1 MTQPHA
7 AQTPVFIAPDAFVLQ
22 GHELRE
28 GIELATTSRF
38 GDDVWDLYPI
48 NHQDQLVRN
57 ILNFP
62 TLPEQYRAVTKEL
75 FYAMLVGELPPGEVR
90 LKQSSIRSAFTHV
103 KKFLDWAHKRG
114 RRTLASITQEDFLE
128 YHRWLLNTYLAP
140 SQRGMRRRAVRLF
153 WVFRDDLHTDR
164 LTLDPQRLQPWQ
176 IDSCKPPRRIENATD
191 RIPEEVISPLLVWAL
206 RWVTDFTD
214 DVLAA
219 REEWWALYLACH
231 AMQQRKPFAG
241 GQISSRL
248 AALQHLLD
256 DYRTARRPLPTNG
269 NGEINANFL
278 ARQLR
283 TEPSFISRPQGRAM
297 VRAAAAELGLADGSY
312 LFTEARAR
320 LNGAPWLAGFDY
332 HRVPELSRMLQTAC
346 YVVIAYLS
354 GMRDSEVKHLQ
365 RAA

>member
-1 MTQPHA
+1 M
-7 AQTPVFIAPDAFVLQ
+7 
-22 GHELRE
+22 
-28 GIELATTSRF
+28 
-38 GDDVWDLYPI
+38 
-48 NHQDQLVRN
+48 
-57 ILNFP
+57 
-62 TLPEQYRAVTKEL
+62 
-75 FYAMLVGELPPGEVR
+75 
-90 LKQSSIRSAFTHV
+90 
-103 KKFLDWAHKRG
+103 
-114 RRTLASITQEDFLE
+114 
-128 YHRWLLNTYLAP
+128 
-140 SQRGMRRRAVRLF
+140 
-153 WVFRDDLHTDR
+153 
-164 LTLDPQRLQPWQ
+164 
-176 IDSCKPPRRIENATD
+176 
-191 RIPEEVISPLLVWAL
+191 ISPLLVWAL

-332 HRVPELSRMLQTAC
+332 HRVSELSRMLQTAC